1 MSVLDHGARNE
12 SRIRIIRLASS
23 TSNLLW
29 SASYKPRFPSE
40 ATTRS
45 LFHPAKALTGKSVA
59 CLLIKPSY
67 YFYMMSQRH
76 ARRSLH
82 DRLTRLVSIPF
93 QKVAAGKVLHTQITF
108 RLVRTKDHF
117 APIVCGTSGTQ
128 ILNVQWHHF
137 FIVRA
142 LPKL

>member
-1 MSVLDHGARNE
+1 VDTLRVYIIPALVRHAIYLLLVSVLDHGARNE

-59 CLLIKPSY
+59 CLLIKPFY
-67 YFYMMSQRH
+67 YFYVMSQRN
-76 ARRSLH
+76 ARRFLAIVKPLLADTQLRRST
-82 DRLTRLVSIPF
+82 DR
-93 QKVAAGKVLHTQITF
+93 
-108 RLVRTKDHF
+108 
-117 APIVCGTSGTQ
+117 
-128 ILNVQWHHF
+128 
-137 FIVRA
+137 IVRCRA
-142 LPKL
+142 LAVKYRMR